1 MDLINQPLNGMR
13 DFTSEHSD
21 VKSRTFRKMGR
32 ECGNAD
38 GM

>member
-1 MDLINQPLNGMR
+1 MDLIHQPLNGMR

-21 VKSRTFRKMGR
+21 MKSRTFRKMWR
-32 ECGNAD
+32 EYGNAD